1 MKVAVV
7 IVNFNSGSL
16 LERCLRALADQTTPA
31 DEIIIVD
38 NASDEPLSHQ
48 TLDEANQ
55 ATVIRSET
63 NLGYGGAINLAASK
77 VEGFDYLCCLNPD
90 AFPKPTWLEK
100 LLDYAAGHP
109 SAGSFASLMLMDSD
123 HRVIDGAGDELHFS
137 GIPWRRYHG
146 RRVTQVTMVPERV
159 FSACGGAA
167 MYRLTAFRAIGGFDP
182 GYFMY
187 VDDIDLGFRLQ
198 LAGYECWFVPDAVVS
213 HIGSAITGLQSD
225 FSIYYGHRNLV
236 YNYIKNMPLL
246 LLILSLPVHL
256 AANLFTLLI
265 ISIRG
270 NAGAIARAKID
281 ALASIPDAIRA
292 RAKTPAVVGSG
303 AIWRQ
308 LSKKLLPELPVK
320 H

>member
-16 LERCLRALADQTTPA
+16 LKRCLQALSDQTTPA

-38 NASDEPLSHQ
+38 NASEEALSQ
-48 TLDEANQ
+48 QVLNEVSQ
-55 ATVIRSET
+55 VTVIRSET

-100 LLDYAAGHP
+100 LLACADRHP

-137 GIPWRRYHG
+137 GIPRRRYHG
-146 RRVTQVTMVPERV
+146 KRLTQVDMTPERV

-167 MYRLTAFRAIGGFDP
+167 MYRLTAFQVIGGFDP
-182 GYFMY
+182 DYFMY
-187 VDDIDLGFRLQ
+187 IEDVDLGFRLQ
-198 LAGYECWFVPDAVVS
+198 LAGYECWFEPDAVVS
-213 HIGSAITGLQSD
+213 HIGSAITGRRSN
-225 FSIYYGHRNLV
+225 FSVYYGHRNLV

-246 LLILSLPVHL
+246 LLVALLPVHIAVNIL
-256 AANLFTLLI
+256 TLLVF
-265 ISIRG
+265 SIRG
-270 NAGAIARAKID
+270 NARAIAKAKID

-292 RAKTPAVVGSG
+292 RGTSKAVVGG
-303 AIWRQ
+303 GVIWRQ
-308 LSKKLLPELPVK
+308 LNKKL
-320 H
+320 